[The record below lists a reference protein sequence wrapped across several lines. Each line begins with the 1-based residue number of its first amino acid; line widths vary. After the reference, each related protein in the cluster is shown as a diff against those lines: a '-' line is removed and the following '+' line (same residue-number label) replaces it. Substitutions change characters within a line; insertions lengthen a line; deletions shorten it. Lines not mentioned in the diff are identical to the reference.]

1 VAKALNDGSAM
12 LAGRAQEA
20 IERVLSVITPLVII
34 VVGGMVGLITMMV
47 FQGLLAV
54 GDAVAM

>member
-1 VAKALNDGSAM
+1 
-12 LAGRAQEA
+12 
-20 IERVLSVITPLVII
+20 VII
-34 VVGGMVGLITMMV
+34 LVGAMVGLITMMV

>member
-1 VAKALNDGSAM
+1 
-12 LAGRAQEA
+12 
-20 IERVLSVITPLVII
+20 VITPLVII
-34 VVGGMVGLITMMV
+34 LVGGMVGLITMMV

>member
-1 VAKALNDGSAM
+1 
-12 LAGRAQEA
+12 
-20 IERVLSVITPLVII
+20 
-34 VVGGMVGLITMMV
+34 VGGMVGLITMMV